1 MRLIFS
7 IWVFLQ
13 EHSRVTGQLEKEDAI
28 FSIPPYIFLPTHR
41 QLDISR
47 AITAE
52 NSPLHIASSQTPAGN
67 LWFPRA
73 SRNQIITLM
82 IITTITAIIKKTKVS
97 CMKNKI
103 HVFQQVHVNPFLPN
117 APFLCP
123 LKTASFSN
131 IFRGVEKGCIKSKW
145 INWPGQPRLAIQK
158 T

>member
-13 EHSRVTGQLEKEDAI
+13 EHSRVTGQLQKGDAI
-28 FSIPPYIFLPTHR
+28 FSIPLYIFLPPHR

-73 SRNQIITLM
+73 SRNQIITL
-82 IITTITAIIKKTKVS
+82 IIITTTITAIIGKTKVS
-97 CMKNKI
+97 CVKNKM
-103 HVFQQVHVNPFLPN
+103 HVFQQVHVNPFLSS

-123 LKTASFSN
+123 LKTASFSDV
-131 IFRGVEKGCIKSKW
+131 FRGVEKGCIESKW
-145 INWPGQPRLAIQK
+145 IN
-158 T
+158 

>member
-28 FSIPPYIFLPTHR
+28 FSIPPYIFLPPHR

-73 SRNQIITLM
+73 SRNQIITLI
-82 IITTITAIIKKTKVS
+82 IITTITAIIKKTKVG
-97 CMKNKI
+97 CMKTKYTFFSRCTLT
-103 HVFQQVHVNPFLPN
+103 HSFPMHPFSAPWKPQVFLM
-117 APFLCP
+117 
-123 LKTASFSN
+123 FS
-131 IFRGVEKGCIKSKW
+131 GE
-145 INWPGQPRLAIQK
+145 
-158 T
+158 

>member
-1 MRLIFS
+1 ML
-7 IWVFLQ
+7 
-13 EHSRVTGQLEKEDAI
+13 I
-28 FSIPPYIFLPTHR
+28 FSIPPYIFLPPHR

-52 NSPLHIASSQTPAGN
+52 NSSLHIASSQTPAGN

-103 HVFQQVHVNPFLPN
+103 HVF
-117 APFLCP
+117 
-123 LKTASFSN
+123 
-131 IFRGVEKGCIKSKW
+131 
-145 INWPGQPRLAIQK
+145 
-158 T
+158 